1 MDEKAVYD
9 YLQSTW
15 DKLEKQDGGYF
26 PSKHDP
32 EVFKQAAAHFN
43 ITIQKAHDIFDKID
57 KGIANTKAKRLIS
70 QYGSPMEAA
79 AAVVKNNKEFP
90 CK

>member
-1 MDEKAVYD
+1 MDEKSIYD

-32 EVFKQAAAHFN
+32 EAFKQTANHFN
-43 ITIQKAHDIFDKID
+43 ITIQKVHEIFDKID
-57 KGIANTKAKRLIS
+57 KEIAAAKKKGLIDK
-70 QYGSPMEAA
+70 YGSPMEVAA
-79 AAVVKNNKEFP
+79 AIVKNNKDFP